1 MDPVL
6 AMFWLVALVVS
17 FASLFHGVFTIINM
31 EDDAGFL
38 PKIVA
43 SLEVGLSLIIVS
55 LAFAAF
61 LNA

>member
-6 AMFWLVALVVS
+6 AMFWLVAFIVS
-17 FASLFHGVFTIINM
+17 ALSLFHGVFTIINM
-31 EDDAGFL
+31 EDDAGLL

-43 SLEVGLSLIIVS
+43 SLEVGLSLIIMS